1 MVSAMVYYG
10 YALIF
15 IRHGESTSNY
25 GELITG
31 QQDVP
36 LTDKGREQAR
46 EAGQSIAR
54 QHITINHII
63 CSSLMRAHDTAKLIA
78 HEIGFPEDHI
88 QVNDLVIERSFG
100 TLEGKPKGSAVTM
113 TDEHIKECGGELDPQ
128 IRERAQQ
135 LLDSLKGTEGTVLIV
150 SHTGFGRR
158 LRAVVEG
165 IPTSESHN
173 FSNAELTDLG
183 MVHYDN

>member
-1 MVSAMVYYG
+1 MRLY
-10 YALIF
+10 F

-36 LTDKGREQAR
+36 LTEHGREQAR
-46 EAGQSIAR
+46 QAGREILAKQI
-54 QHITINHII
+54 QIDHII
-63 CSSLMRAHDTAKLIA
+63 CSPLERAVNTARLIA
-78 HEIGFPEDHI
+78 HEIGYVEAKI

-100 TLEGKPKGSAVTM
+100 SLEGKPKGNASTM
-113 TDEHIKECGGELDPQ
+113 VDDYILSCGGEIDPQ
-128 IRERAQQ
+128 IRERAQ
-135 LLDSLKGTEGTVLIV
+135 LFLDSLKDIQGSVLVV

-165 IPTSESHN
+165 IPTEQSDNYE
-173 FSNAELTDLG
+173 NAVLTDLG
-183 MVHYDN
+183 EI

>member
-1 MVSAMVYYG
+1 MHLY
-10 YALIF
+10 F

-46 EAGQSIAR
+46 EAGQAAAA
-54 QHITINHII
+54 QGLHFDDII
-63 CSSLMRAHDTAKLIA
+63 SSPLQRAYETAKLFAEQIGYPEA
-78 HEIGFPEDHI
+78 EIHT
-88 QVNDLVIERSFG
+88 NDLVIERSFG
-100 TLEGKPKGSAVTM
+100 SLEGRPGSDAANM
-113 TDEHIKECGGELDPQ
+113 TDEDIIQAGGEVDAQ
-128 IRERAQQ
+128 IRERAQRF
-135 LLDSLKGTEGTVLIV
+135 LDSLKGRTGTILIV

-165 IPTSESHN
+165 VPTSESQN
-173 FSNAELTDLG
+173 FKNAELTDLG
-183 MVHYDN
+183 VVS

>member
-1 MVSAMVYYG
+1 MHLY
-10 YALIF
+10 F

-36 LTDKGREQAR
+36 LTDLGREQAR
-46 EAGQSIAR
+46 IAGQSIVA
-54 QHITINHII
+54 QGIKLNYII
-63 CSSLMRAHDTAKLIA
+63 CSSLMRAHDTAKIIA
-78 HEIGFPEDHI
+78 HEIGFPEDQI

-100 TLEGKPKGSAVTM
+100 SLEGQPKMSPDLLN
-113 TDEHIKECGGELDPQ
+113 DELIKKSGGELDYH
-128 IRERAQQ
+128 IRIRAQQ
-135 LLDSLKGTEGTVLIV
+135 LLDSLKETQGNVLVV

-165 IPTSESHN
+165 ISTHDSQN
-173 FSNAELTDLG
+173 FKNAELTDLG
-183 MVHYDN
+183 EI